1 MAVVRL
7 SVPVA
12 TEPPSVGVLRPLT
25 GQIEAGYATSTT
37 GSPPNPPPIPWDQ
50 RTSGATTVAVAI
62 SVPITA
68 KDLFIWWS
76 ASCFL
81 AIQLT
86 DRTTLVTKRS
96 SELRIFVSYQGPGP
110 GRTGPRRSFHD
121 RYRQKDAASARLGRP
136 GAPPYGSRNR
146 NDWRIIGAMRRD
158 VGAELEVEIS
168 APTTLEFQIAVAPHP
183 NTEVSESLSF
193 VLDGNRFQP
202 LEISGVHGNRIHKLD
217 APVGNLKVNYA
228 ATIVGQTDPA
238 PVTEYDLSMYLRP
251 SRYAEAD
258 KFYGFA
264 ATEFGNYIDSA
275 TLLEKVSSWVGTRL
289 NYVPGSSD
297 PIDGAVD
304 TLLAGAGV
312 CRDFA
317 HLVVALL
324 RAVNVPARVV
334 SVYAPGLYP
343 MDFHAVAEAFVEG
356 QWRVVD
362 GTLLAPR
369 QTLVRIATGRDAADI
384 ASLDNHKGQIEL
396 NQLVVTA
403 VVEGGLP
410 RDSIDQLVSIR

>member
-1 MAVVRL
+1 
-7 SVPVA
+7 
-12 TEPPSVGVLRPLT
+12 
-25 GQIEAGYATSTT
+25 
-37 GSPPNPPPIPWDQ
+37 
-50 RTSGATTVAVAI
+50 
-62 SVPITA
+62 
-68 KDLFIWWS
+68 
-76 ASCFL
+76 
-81 AIQLT
+81 
-86 DRTTLVTKRS
+86 
-96 SELRIFVSYQGPGP
+96 
-110 GRTGPRRSFHD
+110 
-121 RYRQKDAASARLGRP
+121 
-136 GAPPYGSRNR
+136 
-146 NDWRIIGAMRRD
+146 MRRE
-158 VGAELEVEIS
+158 VAAVLEVEIT

-183 NTEVSESLSF
+183 NTSVSEALSF
-193 VLDGNRFQP
+193 DLDGTAVSA
-202 LEISGVHGNRIHKLD
+202 LEISGTHGNRIHKLD
-217 APVGNLKVNYA
+217 VPIGNLKVEYS
-228 ATIVGQTDPA
+228 ATIVGRTDPA

-264 ATEFGNYIDSA
+264 STEFGQYIDST

-334 SVYAPGLYP
+334 SVYAPGLSP

-356 QWRVVD
+356 HWRVVD

-384 ASLDNHKGQIEL
+384 AFLDNHKGAITLTKME
-396 NQLVVTA
+396 VTA
-403 VVEGGLP
+403 VVDGDLP
-410 RDSIDQLVSIR
+410 KDSIDQLVSIG

>member
-1 MAVVRL
+1 MKR
-7 SVPVA
+7 
-12 TEPPSVGVLRPLT
+12 EVGT
-25 GQIEAGYATSTT
+25 
-37 GSPPNPPPIPWDQ
+37 
-50 RTSGATTVAVAI
+50 
-62 SVPITA
+62 
-68 KDLFIWWS
+68 
-76 ASCFL
+76 
-81 AIQLT
+81 
-86 DRTTLVTKRS
+86 
-96 SELRIFVSYQGPGP
+96 
-110 GRTGPRRSFHD
+110 H
-121 RYRQKDAASARLGRP
+121 
-136 GAPPYGSRNR
+136 
-146 NDWRIIGAMRRD
+146 
-158 VGAELEVEIS
+158 LEIEIS

-183 NTEVSESLSF
+183 GASVFEALSF
-193 VLDGNRFQP
+193 VLDGSAVDA
-202 LEISGVHGNRIHKLD
+202 LEISGMHGDRIHKLD
-217 APVGNLKVNYA
+217 VPVGTLRVDYA
-228 ATIVGQTDPA
+228 ATILGRSDPA

-264 ATEFGNYIDSA
+264 ATEFGSYLDSA
-275 TLLEKVSSWVGTRL
+275 ALLEKVSLWVGTRL
-289 NYVPGSSD
+289 HYVPGSSD

-369 QTLVRIATGRDAADI
+369 QTLVRIATGRDAADT
-384 ASLDNHKGQIEL
+384 AFLDNHKGAITLSRLE
-396 NQLVVTA
+396 VMA
-403 VVEGGLP
+403 VVDGDLP
-410 RDSIDQLVSIR
+410 RDSIDQLVSIG